1 MNRRLCPALLLLIS
15 GYAFT
20 ASCQL
25 EPVITD
31 FQPMTTLT
39 WSNRQANT
47 YCDIEWLGN
56 LEHEWVPFGF
66 NLQATQAV
74 TSIDMNT
81 FQMVL
86 EQIDWL
92 IRNAPEG
99 MFVGRFFRVVASE
112 QPLQPRSF
120 TNALRLVNVS
130 TSVLTSVTFG
140 LKQGGA
146 FVPLTNFPSVVQ
158 MATTDVV
165 RVWSP
170 YPSYT
175 PFSPT
180 DPPVVPIG
188 DVQDGWYVS
197 YGHDGSNRVFQLQV
211 MPFGPVEKNIL
222 LTVSNNSATVDCE
235 WLRLTQTR
243 PY

>member
-1 MNRRLCPALLLLIS
+1 MNRRLCPALILLVV

-20 ASCQL
+20 AFCQL

-47 YCDIEWLGN
+47 YCDLEWLGN
-56 LEHEWVPFGF
+56 LEHEWVPCGF
-66 NLQATQAV
+66 NLQATQTV
-74 TSIDMNT
+74 TSINLDT
-81 FQMVL
+81 FQNAL
-86 EQIDWL
+86 QQIDFL
-92 IRNAPEG
+92 FRNAPEG

-112 QPLQPRSF
+112 QPIQPRSF

-130 TSVLTSVTFG
+130 TSVLTSVTLG

-146 FVPLTNFPSVVQ
+146 SVPLTNFPTVVQ

-170 YPSYT
+170 YPW
-175 PFSPT
+175 
-180 DPPVVPIG
+180 PPPDNIVPMDNIG
-188 DVQDGWYVS
+188 DIQDGWYVS

-211 MPFGPVEKNIL
+211 WPFGPVEKNIL
-222 LTVSNNSATVDCE
+222 LTVSNNSWTVDCE
-235 WLRLTQTR
+235 WLRLTGTFL
-243 PY
+243 Y

>member
-1 MNRRLCPALLLLIS
+1 MNRRQLCPALLLLIF
-15 GYAFT
+15 GYAIT
-20 ASCQL
+20 ASYQL

-47 YCDIEWLGN
+47 YCDLEWLGN
-56 LEHEWVPFGF
+56 LEHEWVPFGL
-66 NLQATQAV
+66 NLQATQTV
-74 TSIDMNT
+74 TSIDLDI
-81 FQMVL
+81 FQAAL
-86 EQIDWL
+86 AQIDFL
-92 IRNAPEG
+92 FRNAPDG
-99 MFVGRFFRVVASE
+99 MFVGRFFRVVSSE
-112 QPLQPRSF
+112 QPIQPRSF

-130 TSVLTSVTFG
+130 TSVLTSVTMG
-140 LKQGGA
+140 LKQGRA
-146 FVPLTNFPSVVQ
+146 FVPLTNFPLVVQ

-170 YPSYT
+170 YPW
-175 PFSPT
+175 
-180 DPPVVPIG
+180 PPPDNIVPMDNIG
-188 DVQDGWYVS
+188 DIQDGWYAS

-222 LTVSNNSATVDCE
+222 LTVSNNSATVDLE
-235 WLRLTQTR
+235 WLGLTQTR

>member
-1 MNRRLCPALLLLIS
+1 MNRRKLWPALLLLIC
-15 GYAFT
+15 GYAIT

-25 EPVITD
+25 EPIITD
-31 FQPMTTLT
+31 FRPLT
-39 WSNRQANT
+39 SFTWTNRQANT
-47 YCDIEWLGN
+47 YCDLEWMGN
-56 LEHEWVPFGF
+56 LEHEWVPCGL
-66 NLQATQAV
+66 NLQATQTV
-74 TSIDMNT
+74 TSIDMDA
-81 FQMVL
+81 FQAAL
-86 EQIDWL
+86 AQIDFL
-92 IRNAPEG
+92 FRNAPEG

-130 TSVLTSVTFG
+130 TSVLTSVTLG

-146 FVPLTNFPSVVQ
+146 SVPLTNFPSVVQ
-158 MATTDVV
+158 MATTDLV

-170 YPSYT
+170 YPLPT
-175 PFSPT
+175 P
-180 DPPVVPIG
+180 DVIVPMGNIG
-188 DVQDGWYVS
+188 DIQDGWYAS
-197 YGHDGSNRVFQLQV
+197 YDHDGSNRVFQLQV

-222 LTVSNNSATVDCE
+222 LTISNNSATVECE